1 MRVATFN
8 VNGVKGRMPRLLEWL
23 SETQPDVACLQEIK
37 TGDATFPHEPIIQ
50 AGYQAI
56 WHGQPRHHG
65 VAILSRGGLPVQ
77 TRRGLP
83 GDDSDGQARYLEADV
98 GGLRVASVY
107 LPNGNPVPSDNF
119 DYKLR
124 WFNRFN
130 AYAKSLLQ
138 QATEVVLCGDFNVVP
153 TNEDI
158 YNAGAWRFDAVL
170 QPDTRKAYREL
181 LDQGWV
187 DSARHLHPTSR
198 KELYTFWVNDL
209 AFRRNAGFRMD
220 FLLLSPRLAER
231 LKATGV
237 DAEYRG
243 RDKPSDHAPV
253 WIELAEMAAGP

>member
-23 SETQPDVACLQEIK
+23 AETQPDIACLQEIK
-37 TGDATFPHEPIIQ
+37 TGDATFPHEPIVG
-50 AGYQAI
+50 AGYRVI

-65 VAILSRGGLPVQ
+65 VAILSRGAAPKEV
-77 TRRGLP
+77 RRGLP
-83 GDDSDGQARYLEADV
+83 GDDSDGQARYLEAEA

-107 LPNGNPVPSDNF
+107 LPNGNPAPSDNF

-124 WFNRFN
+124 WFSRFN
-130 AYAKSLLQ
+130 AHAKTLLQ
-138 QATEVVLCGDFNVVP
+138 QMPDVVLCGDFNVVP

-170 QPDTRKAYREL
+170 QPETRQAYREL

-187 DSARHLHPTSR
+187 DSARHLHPTGR
-198 KELYTFWVNDL
+198 KELYTFWVNDF

-220 FLLLSPRLAER
+220 FLLLSPRLAGR

-237 DAEYRG
+237 DTEHRG
-243 RDKPSDHAPV
+243 REKPSDHAPV
-253 WIELAEMAAGP
+253 WIELT